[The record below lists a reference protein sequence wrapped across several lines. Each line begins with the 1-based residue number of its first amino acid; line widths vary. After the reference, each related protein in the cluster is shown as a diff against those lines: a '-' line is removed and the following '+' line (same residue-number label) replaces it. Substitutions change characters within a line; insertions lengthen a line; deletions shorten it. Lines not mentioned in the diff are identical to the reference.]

1 MNRLSKH
8 IESVMQS
15 HEKTPVFS
23 MAPLLYLGAYLYGTG
38 TKIRNTCYQKGVLR
52 TRRLPCSVV
61 SIGNITLGG
70 TGKTPMSIYVAS
82 AFREMGLRVAILS
95 RGYRGTAERSGGIVS
110 DGETVRM
117 DPEQAGDEPYM
128 IASKLKGV
136 PVLVGVNRFRMGQI
150 AVDKFSIDVI
160 VLDDGFQHIALARDL
175 DIVLLDDRYPFGNQ
189 YLFPRGTLREPV
201 SALKRSHAFVLTRTL
216 SPKPLSLAR
225 IRKIARDR
233 PVFTSSH
240 KPNIHKIIGPKKTL
254 QASDLETPDL
264 NSSGSLQNKAV
275 FAFSGIGGNKDFFCT
290 VENFGCRLSGFLGF
304 PDHHRYSQEDL
315 EHIQKRA
322 VDSGA
327 ELLVTTEK
335 DDARIA
341 HRGFTLSLGLAV
353 IGVDTVFREEKA
365 AFFEFLKTRIRKS
378 DSRHIASDPGNRL

>member
-15 HEKTPVFS
+15 HGKAPVFS
-23 MAPLLYLGAYLYGTG
+23 MALLLYLGSYLYGTG

-52 TRRLPCSVV
+52 TRRLSCSVV

-82 AFREMGLRVAILS
+82 AFHEMGLRVAILS
-95 RGYRGTAERSGGIVS
+95 RGYGGAAERNGGIVS

-117 DPEQAGDEPYM
+117 DPKQAGDEPYM

-136 PVLVGVNRFRMGQI
+136 PVLVGGNRFRMGQI

-201 SALKRSHAFVLTRTL
+201 SALKRSHAFVLTRTV
-216 SPKPLSLAR
+216 SPKPLSLER

-254 QASDLETPDL
+254 QASDLETSDS

-275 FAFSGIGGNKDFFCT
+275 FAFSGIGGNKDFFRT

-304 PDHHRYSQEDL
+304 PDHHRYSHDDL
-315 EHIQKRA
+315 EHVQKRA

-335 DDARIA
+335 DYARIA
-341 HRGFTLSLGLAV
+341 HHGFTLSLGLAV
-353 IGVDTVFREEKA
+353 IGVDTVFGEEKA
-365 AFFEFLKTRIRKS
+365 AFFEFLKIRILKKL
-378 DSRHIASDPGNRL
+378 PERLRC

>member
-1 MNRLSKH
+1 MTRLSKQLSKQ

-15 HEKTPVFS
+15 HGKAPVFS
-23 MAPLLYLGAYLYGTG
+23 IAPLLYMGAYLYGTG
-38 TKIRNTCYQKGVLR
+38 TKIRNTCYQKGVLP
-52 TRRLPCSVV
+52 TQRLSCSVV

-82 AFREMGLRVAILS
+82 AFQEMGLRVAILS
-95 RGYRGTAERSGGIVS
+95 RGYRGTAERTGGIVS

-136 PVLVGVNRFRMGQI
+136 PVLVGGDRFRMGQI

-189 YLFPRGTLREPV
+189 HLFPRGTLREPV
-201 SALKRSHAFVLTRTL
+201 SALKRSHAFVLTRTV
-216 SPKPLSLAR
+216 SPTPVSFER
-225 IRKIARDR
+225 IRNIARNR
-233 PVFTSSH
+233 PVFTAFH
-240 KPNIHKIIGPKKTL
+240 RPRIQKIMDRKKTL
-254 QASDLETPDL
+254 QASDLETPDS
-264 NSSGSLQNKAV
+264 NSSEFLQNKAV
-275 FAFSGIGGNKDFFCT
+275 FAFSGIGGNTDFFCT

-304 PDHHRYSQEDL
+304 PDHHRYSHDDL
-315 EHIQKRA
+315 EQVQNRA
-322 VDSGA
+322 ADSGA

-335 DDARIA
+335 DYARIA
-341 HRGFTLSLGLAV
+341 HPGFTPSLDLAV
-353 IGVDTVFREEKA
+353 IGIDTVFGEEKA
-365 AFFEFLKTRIRKS
+365 AFFEFLKTRIQKIS
-378 DSRHIASDPGNRL
+378 PKG